1 MKWWWSQHALPRSAI
16 LTRRSGHSS
25 CTGFWRHGLVRQ
37 CLSIN
42 PGLSTKI
49 LWWPLLLLLVV
60 MVMLLLME
68 SSMSRLALSP
78 APPPCLMLALLLLA
92 RSLGSGSGAEL
103 RQPAASCNQPI
114 REQIS
119 AGPMADLDI
128 VLVSEH
134 GLGRHAA
141 GRVRV
146 RRHQHVLCTQLV
158 TLLRRH
164 EVTHHATAALSKTPP
179 GLMSVWMMP
188 HLRWR

>member
-1 MKWWWSQHALPRSAI
+1 M
-16 LTRRSGHSS
+16 
-25 CTGFWRHGLVRQ
+25 RHY
-37 CLSIN
+37 LSIN
-42 PGLSTKI
+42 LKLSTKI
-49 LWWPLLLLLVV
+49 LLLPLLLLLLVV
-60 MVMLLLME
+60 MLLLMV

-78 APPPCLMLALLLLA
+78 APPPCLITARLLLA

-114 REQIS
+114 REQHS

-146 RRHQHVLCTQLV
+146 RRHQHVLCT
-158 TLLRRH
+158 
-164 EVTHHATAALSKTPP
+164 HAVLSLSRYCGSTK
-179 GLMSVWMMP
+179 
-188 HLRWR
+188 